1 MAKPIYKLFIAKRL
15 DPWYQLSK
23 EEQSSLIAKLDDAF
37 EKVGGK
43 KVILCDSS
51 WSADQ
56 WAISGVEEFPNI
68 EAVQSY
74 MAALKELDW
83 FRYNESTHVLGTKFE

>member
-1 MAKPIYKLFIAKRL
+1 MATPIYKLFISKKL
-15 DPWYQLSK
+15 DPWCQLSK
-23 EEQSSLIAKLDDAF
+23 DEQKDLIAKLDDAF

-43 KVILCDSS
+43 KVILVDSS
-51 WSADQ
+51 WSSQ
-56 WAISGVEEFPNI
+56 WSVSGVEEFPNI

-83 FRYNESTHVLGTKFE
+83 FRYNESTHVLGSKLE